1 MRVDMTES
9 ENEKAKPGSRANKV
23 RDKLRVLGFVR
34 VEAWVPEQ
42 DVPKVKELEAQCQAP
57 VLAAARESGLID
69 DIRSPLT
76 DAEKT
81 EIIRLMDAG
90 KHTGAEVARMF
101 DVHPGTITRVLQK
114 RKKPNQK

>member
-1 MRVDMTES
+1 MA
-9 ENEKAKPGSRANKV
+9 ENNNETGKRGSRANKV

-34 VEAWVPEQ
+34 VEAWVPEH
-42 DVPKVKELEAQCQAP
+42 DVQKVKELEAQCQAP
-57 VLAAARESGLID
+57 VLAVARASGLID

-76 DAEKT
+76 EAEKA

-90 KHTGAEVARMF
+90 KHTGAEVARML

-114 RKKPNQK
+114 REKNKKK